1 MGAKIVWLRDF
12 INRIKYIAMTTSEMA
27 KGVDFF
33 ITRVSIK
40 KFGNYRI
47 PE

>member
-1 MGAKIVWLRDF
+1 MGAKRVWLREF

-33 ITRVSIK
+33 GTSVAMK
-40 KFGNYRI
+40 KFGKYRI
-47 PE
+47 P